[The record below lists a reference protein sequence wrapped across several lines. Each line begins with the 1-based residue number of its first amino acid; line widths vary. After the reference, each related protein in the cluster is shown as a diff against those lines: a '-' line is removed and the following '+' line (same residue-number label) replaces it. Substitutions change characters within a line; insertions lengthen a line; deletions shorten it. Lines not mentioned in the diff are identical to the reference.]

1 MIKTT
6 NLTINENKRT
16 IVYNVPL
23 NELDSR
29 EWSLYNQY
37 TKLGFTS
44 RKKRATASNAAH
56 KKEYYLQKL
65 DEHARL
71 TGDSAPI
78 KTFIVLSRNRS
89 FAAAVAW
96 YRKFE
101 AEQKASKENETNIM
115 LSLLGEDPIEL
126 SIETRY
132 ILEIASDKATAEAG
146 MVSKAKSSRSKKND
160 EVPAKQ
166 VA

>member
-29 EWSLYNQY
+29 EWTLYNQY

-65 DEHARL
+65 DEHARM
-71 TGDSAPI
+71 TGDSEPI
-78 KTFIVLSRNRS
+78 KTFIVLYKNKS

-101 AEQKASKENETNIM
+101 TQQKAVKESKTNDM
-115 LSLLGEDPIEL
+115 LLFLGERVDDLGIEN
-126 SIETRY
+126 RY
-132 ILEIASDKATAEAG
+132 ILELAAE
-146 MVSKAKSSRSKKND
+146 MVSVEGSKTSKAKASNSKKAS
-160 EVPAKQ
+160 ETPA
-166 VA
+166 VATN